1 MPVRRWMRPEWQRSS
16 ISATS
21 AGRVRRAN
29 DACGVA
35 NAATRKY
42 LKQGRVWHW
51 PPGQMLERLAAYAT
65 EYGVASGR
73 PYSSLDGRSSVTPK
87 EWDARRHT

>member
-1 MPVRRWMRPEWQRSS
+1 MRSEWQRSS
-16 ISATS
+16 ISAAS
-21 AGRVRRAN
+21 AGRVRRAS

-42 LKQGRVWHW
+42 LTRGWVWHW
-51 PPGQMLERLAAYAT
+51 PPGLMLERLAAYAT

-73 PYSSLDGRSSVTPK
+73 PYYSLDGRSSVTAK
-87 EWDARRHT
+87 EWDALRHT